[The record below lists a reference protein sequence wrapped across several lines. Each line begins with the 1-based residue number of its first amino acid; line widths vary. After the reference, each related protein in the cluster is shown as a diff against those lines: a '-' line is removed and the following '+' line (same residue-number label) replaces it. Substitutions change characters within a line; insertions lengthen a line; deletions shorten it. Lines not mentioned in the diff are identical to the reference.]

1 MSDPQFPDPLGVR
14 ELIVPG
20 GTSHKAGPMLEDRL
34 KAVERGA
41 ANRSLAPES
50 LLTTRGDLI
59 RRGASAP
66 ERVALGA
73 AGTVLRSDGTDAA
86 WASDPMRAMGTL
98 VMQANAYQAA
108 GAGASTYVLNAD
120 SAMGAPSAVANCLF
134 FKYVAADWQLP
145 DGRYPKFVLSS
156 QIVPNGANPGGSHTC
171 YLSQLASLG
180 GGAGAIAVTF
190 SGSPPITNSHGT
202 VTAANISNVR
212 SSAVTLTGGQTY
224 MFTYANSATLA
235 ASSMINVCS
244 RLYAV
249 YEA

>member
-73 AGTVLRSDGTDAA
+73 SGQVLGSDGTDAVWKSRPVRTLA
-86 WASDPMRAMGTL
+86 ASCSVYAGSLTTGEQVLCHAGVLRAASACADAVLFRYNSSDWTVGGVTPQFVL
-98 VMQANAYQAA
+98 V
-108 GAGASTYVLNAD
+108 STYSNNATAPGVTLNALL
-120 SAMGAPSAVANCLF
+120 G
-134 FKYVAADWQLP
+134 
-145 DGRYPKFVLSS
+145 VL
-156 QIVPNGANPGGSHTC
+156 T
-171 YLSQLASLG
+171 SLG
-180 GGAGAIAVTF
+180 GGGGSLSLTASTVVTNAHASMTAGSVNQVTSALTTLSSGDTYALF
-190 SGSPPITNSHGT
+190 ANTASGSQ
-202 VTAANISNVR
+202 AANSFVN
-212 SSAVTLTGGQTY
+212 LT
-224 MFTYANSATLA
+224 
-235 ASSMINVCS
+235 VK
-244 RLYAV
+244 LYAV
-249 YEA
+249 YP